1 MYGKTFSALLVGA
14 IALAGCTTTGSGTGS
29 VEPGGAPV
37 NFSWKSTNGGT
48 TGTMSATLDDGKL
61 FSGPYL
67 EVTRQ
72 ARNEDFDP
80 MWSGWQVGWNDW
92 GAWEPFPAAG
102 YTTLYSGRV
111 VANLQPAGRGHGR
124 RRPGP
129 MPTRQRPLGRRSLPG
144 ELRASLMAMKSVLDR
159 SFRYVPSVHTD
170 LRKTFA
176 RIRRERQRAQ
186 ARSAPVVLS
195 IKQRKP

>member
-1 MYGKTFSALLVGA
+1 MYGKTFSALLVGG
-14 IALAGCTTTGSGTGS
+14 IALGGCTTTGSGTGS
-29 VEPGGAPV
+29 VEPGG
-37 NFSWKSTNGGT
+37 
-48 TGTMSATLDDGKL
+48 
-61 FSGPYL
+61 
-67 EVTRQ
+67 
-72 ARNEDFDP
+72 
-80 MWSGWQVGWNDW
+80 
-92 GAWEPFPAAG
+92 
-102 YTTLYSGRV
+102 
-111 VANLQPAGRGHGR
+111 GHGR

-129 MPTRQRPLGRRSLPG
+129 MPARQRPLGRRSLPG